1 MRNIILITLLL
12 SGSTLA
18 QNTVDVGLGKSM
30 QSLASD
36 LASLQREINADS
48 NQGIVDEGVTSVQV
62 KKNGARA
69 YAAADK
75 SSGEIKEFKAGAT
88 LPVVKKVDDWYVVN
102 LSGEGDHQFGWVQAD
117 WVAPKDYN
125 FKTKASSEEDIYQ
138 KVISKIQDL
147 KQKYDNNDYVRV
159 SGFSV
164 DVGIPPSVNIS
175 FEFKDPPKDKKAA
188 P

>member
-1 MRNIILITLLL
+1 MRHFILIALLF
-12 SGSTLA
+12 SGSALA
-18 QNTVDVGLGKSM
+18 QNTVDGGLDKSM

-36 LASLQREINADS
+36 LASLQREIHADR
-48 NQGIVDEGVTSVQV
+48 NLGIAGEGVASVQV
-62 KKNGARA
+62 KKNGARV
-69 YAAADK
+69 YTAADK

-88 LPVVKKVDDWYVVN
+88 LPVVNKVDDWYVVN
-102 LSGEGDHQFGWVQAD
+102 LLGEGDHKVGWVQAD

-125 FKTKASSEEDIYQ
+125 FTAKATSEEDIYQ
-138 KVISKIQDL
+138 KVIGKIQDL
-147 KQKYDNNDYVRV
+147 KRKYDDNDYVRV

-175 FEFKDPPKDKKAA
+175 FEFKDSPKDKKVV

>member
-1 MRNIILITLLL
+1 MRQTILIALLF
-12 SGSTLA
+12 SGSALA
-18 QNTVDVGLGKSM
+18 QNAVDSGLNKSM

-36 LASLQREINADS
+36 LASLQREINANS
-48 NQGIVDEGVTSVQV
+48 NQGMAYEGVTSVQV
-62 KKNGARA
+62 KKSGARV

-75 SSGEIKEFKAGAT
+75 SSGEIKEFKAGVT

-102 LSGEGDHQFGWVQAD
+102 LLGEGGQKFGWVQAD

-125 FKTKASSEEDIYQ
+125 LKANASSEEDIYQ
-138 KVISKIQDL
+138 KVIGKIQDL
-147 KQKYDNNDYVRV
+147 KKKYDNNDYVRV

-175 FEFKDPPKDKKAA
+175 FEFKDSPKDKKLG